1 MRAPYS
7 PIAPDGICRILTLLR
22 CKLWRYTEAM
32 RFGYMKHQA
41 RRTGTTPS
49 GEVCYIDLMRAVR
62 ISGVRKLRGLKNISW
77 LTARQLNRLAGALT
91 MSRVE
96 KHGIIFDEKHS
107 PESAY
112 VLLSGVARITCRNRK
127 GDRALVI
134 MVAPGMIPGFPPP
147 VAGISYNF
155 RCEAVTECQ
164 IGAVA
169 LATFIEIALGIAS
182 ADFKRMAAS
191 YSGRWDLVQL
201 RCANFMSCTLEERV
215 ALILLELADNF
226 GVPDRL
232 GVRLTVPARHKDLAE
247 LVGAS
252 RPRVTEYLA
261 LLEREHMIIREGR
274 QLIIRRDR
282 LESYLARR
290 HSSANGRDLEE
301 TLAS

>member
-1 MRAPYS
+1 
-7 PIAPDGICRILTLLR
+7 
-22 CKLWRYTEAM
+22 
-32 RFGYMKHQA
+32 
-41 RRTGTTPS
+41 
-49 GEVCYIDLMRAVR
+49 MRAVR
-62 ISGVRKLRGLKNISW
+62 ASAIRTLQGLKNISW
-77 LTARQLNRLAGALT
+77 LTARQLNRLANALT

-96 KHGIIFDEKHS
+96 KHGVIFDEKHS

-127 GDRALVI
+127 GDRTLVI

-147 VAGISYNF
+147 VSGIRYNF

-169 LATFIEIALGIAS
+169 LETFIEIALGIAS
-182 ADFKRMAAS
+182 ADFKRMAAG

-201 RCANFMSCTLEERV
+201 RCSNFMSCTLEERV
-215 ALILLELADNF
+215 ALILLELSENF
-226 GVPDRL
+226 GLRDKR
-232 GVRLTVPARHKDLAE
+232 GIRLTVPASHKDLAE

-261 LLEREHMIIREGR
+261 LLEREHLIVRDGR

-282 LESYLARR
+282 LETFLAKR
-290 HSSANGRDLEE
+290 HSSASDLTLEE
-301 TLAS
+301 TLTS